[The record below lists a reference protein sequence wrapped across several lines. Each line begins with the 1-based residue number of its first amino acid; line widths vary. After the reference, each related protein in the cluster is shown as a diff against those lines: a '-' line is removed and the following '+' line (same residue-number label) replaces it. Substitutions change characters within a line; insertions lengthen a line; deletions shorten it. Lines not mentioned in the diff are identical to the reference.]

1 MSCEHSMLK
10 KKLNIDYINT
20 YEKNITNIYY
30 NLKRFQYTQP
40 IQYTQSIQPMQPIR
54 RTSRSYNTHHIDTNT
69 TPDNI
74 YQHTIID
81 KTYIKILNKIDDLL
95 S

>member
-1 MSCEHSMLK
+1 MSCEQSMLK

-30 NLKRFQYTQP
+30 NLKRFQYTQ
-40 IQYTQSIQPMQPIR
+40 SIQPTQPIS
-54 RTSRSYNTHHIDTNT
+54 RTGRPRNTQHIDTNT